1 MRAELIRGA
10 GLRGGRDCDES
21 GTARTA
27 GLPGERDCESGL
39 REGRPNSDSARGGGA
54 AAPRFPF
61 SCASL
66 AVPLTSQVRVPCSP
80 GFLAVPVPSQF
91 RSPGSPGFLAVPLG
105 AIRVDEWS
113 SASSSKVVWM
123 EFLEGP
129 IH

>member
-27 GLPGERDCESGL
+27 GLPGERDARERVARRASEFGL
-39 REGRPNSDSARGGGA
+39 GAGGGA

-91 RSPGSPGFLAVPLG
+91 GSPGSPGFLAVPLG